1 MGFWSSVGSAL
12 SGVISGACSVVSS
25 VASTLGNAV
34 TKIATTISEMGVNL
48 ATKVGE
54 TIKAVGIS
62 LGIIQSS
69 DDLQE
74 LGEKAMMSEKTP
86 ADFDSI
92 SAYIDH
98 LRNDVTIDKE
108 KFSRLDEK
116 ELLARSAIGS
126 AITLQGIN
134 EKLETVVC
142 PQFMAMVATQNLAA
156 DEIVATIKAYK
167 EKSLNTSDYSLYL
180 KDELSIAQSREHSNA
195 LVEAYQQLEPEL
207 SIEQIEDKVMGL
219 RP

>member
-12 SGVISGACSVVSS
+12 SSVVSAACNVVNS
-25 VASTLGNAV
+25 VASILGS
-34 TKIATTISEMGVNL
+34 IANRAITILEMGSSL
-48 ATKVGE
+48 AIRVGE
-54 TIKAVGIS
+54 AIKAVGIS
-62 LGIIQSS
+62 LGIIMPN

-98 LRNDVTIDKE
+98 LRNDVTIDRE
-108 KFSRLDEK
+108 KFNRLDGK

-142 PQFMAMVATQNLAA
+142 PQFMAMVATQNLTA
-156 DEIVATIKAYK
+156 DEIVATIKTYK
-167 EKSLNTSDYSLYL
+167 EKSLSTSDYSLYL
-180 KDELSIAQSREHSNA
+180 KDELSIEQSREHSNA

>member
-1 MGFWSSVGSAL
+1 MP
-12 SGVISGACSVVSS
+12 
-25 VASTLGNAV
+25 N
-34 TKIATTISEMGVNL
+34 
-48 ATKVGE
+48 
-54 TIKAVGIS
+54 
-62 LGIIQSS
+62 

-98 LRNDVTIDKE
+98 LRNDVTIDRE
-108 KFSRLDEK
+108 KFNRLDEK

-142 PQFMAMVATQNLAA
+142 PQFMAMVATQNLTA
-156 DEIVATIKAYK
+156 DEIVATIKTYK
-167 EKSLNTSDYSLYL
+167 EKSLSTSDYSLYL
-180 KDELSIAQSREHSNA
+180 KDELSIEQSREHSNA

>member
-12 SGVISGACSVVSS
+12 SSVVRGACSVVSS
-25 VASTLGNAV
+25 AVSILGSAV
-34 TKIATTISEMGVNL
+34 TKVATTIAEMGLTL
-48 ATKVGE
+48 AARVGE
-54 TIKAVGIS
+54 AIKGVGIS
-62 LGIIQSS
+62 LGIIKP
-69 DDLQE
+69 DDNLEE

-86 ADFDSI
+86 KDFDSI
-92 SAYIDH
+92 NAYIAH
-98 LRNDVTIDKE
+98 LRNDVTIDRE

-134 EKLETVVC
+134 EKLDTVVC
-142 PQFMAMVATQNLAA
+142 PKFMAMVATQHLETE
-156 DEIVATIKAYK
+156 EIIATIKAYK
-167 EKSLNTSDYSLYL
+167 EKNLNTSEYSLYL
-180 KDELSIAQSREHSNA
+180 NDELSIEQSQKHSRA
-195 LVEAYQQLEPEL
+195 LVDAYQRLEPEL

>member
-1 MGFWSSVGSAL
+1 MGFWSSVSSAL
-12 SGVISGACSVVSS
+12 SSVVSVACSVVSS
-25 VASTLGNAV
+25 VSSTLGS
-34 TKIATTISEMGVNL
+34 IATRAITILEMGAGL
-48 ATKVGE
+48 AIRVGE
-54 TIKAVGIS
+54 AIKAVGIS
-62 LGIIQSS
+62 LGIIMPN

-98 LRNDVTIDKE
+98 LRNDMTIDRE

-142 PQFMAMVATQNLAA
+142 PQFMAMVATQNLTSN
-156 DEIVATIKAYK
+156 EIVATIKTYK
-167 EKSLNTSDYSLYL
+167 EKSLSTSDYSLYI

>member
-12 SGVISGACSVVSS
+12 SSVVSAACSVVNS
-25 VASTLGNAV
+25 VASILGS
-34 TKIATTISEMGVNL
+34 IANRAITILEMGASL
-48 ATKVGE
+48 AIRVGE
-54 TIKAVGIS
+54 AIKAVGMS
-62 LGIIQSS
+62 LGIIMPN

-98 LRNDVTIDKE
+98 LRNDVTIDRE
-108 KFSRLDEK
+108 KFNRLDEK

-142 PQFMAMVATQNLAA
+142 PQFMAMVATQNLTA
-156 DEIVATIKAYK
+156 DEIVATIKTYK
-167 EKSLNTSDYSLYL
+167 EKSLSTSDYSLYL
-180 KDELSIAQSREHSNA
+180 KDELSIEQSREHSNA